1 MFKTLVT
8 EARIK
13 HESPIVLENEISPPA
28 MVNLKI
34 YCKNKMINGRGEFQA
49 AVSIRIKIFI
59 RVRTHSQTSRL
70 IKRWWSWIRRIAR
83 VSVCE
88 NRKRELFP
96 YVVSREGE
104 GRERERESER
114 EKRSFGLR
122 RIEKKIQ
129 NLAGFLITCLLPRF
143 KRTNRCMMY
152 DVCIYVCTHAMFP
165 IKSRLWV
172 HEIPLIYRQPS
183 RMPRRTSIRIFI

>member
-28 MVNLKI
+28 IVNLKI

-104 GRERERESER
+104 GRERERKREWER
-114 EKRSFGLR
+114 KGIVWIAEDWKKNPKSRRFFNYMPPPSFQTH
-122 RIEKKIQ
+122 E
-129 NLAGFLITCLLPRF
+129 PMHDV
-143 KRTNRCMMY
+143 RCMYTCM
-152 DVCIYVCTHAMFP
+152 HARNV
-165 IKSRLWV
+165 SD
-172 HEIPLIYRQPS
+172 
-183 RMPRRTSIRIFI
+183 

>member
-1 MFKTLVT
+1 M
-8 EARIK
+8 
-13 HESPIVLENEISPPA
+13 LENEISPPV

-70 IKRWWSWIRRIAR
+70 IKHRWWSWIRRIAR

-96 YVVSREGE
+96 YVVSREGG
-104 GRERERESER
+104 GRERGR
-114 EKRSFGLR
+114 EKRDRLDCGGLKKNPKSRRFFNYIPHPSFQTH
-122 RIEKKIQ
+122 E
-129 NLAGFLITCLLPRF
+129 PMHDV
-143 KRTNRCMMY
+143 RCMY
-152 DVCIYVCTHAMFP
+152 ICVCARNV
-165 IKSRLWV
+165 SD
-172 HEIPLIYRQPS
+172 
-183 RMPRRTSIRIFI
+183 

>member
-1 MFKTLVT
+1 
-8 EARIK
+8 
-13 HESPIVLENEISPPA
+13 
-28 MVNLKI
+28 
-34 YCKNKMINGRGEFQA
+34 MINGRGEFQA

-114 EKRSFGLR
+114 EKGSFGLR

-165 IKSRLWV
+165 IKSRLCPRNSVDLSATKSNATTYFNKNFYLRIVSIGYIFLWNFFV
-172 HEIPLIYRQPS
+172 VAWLLQEIEQF
-183 RMPRRTSIRIFI
+183 RRRWLCITLYGT